1 MEVLKYPKKEEWATI
16 LRRPDQKNV
25 LVEKSVK
32 EILSDVRNNGD
43 KALKKYTRALDG
55 VQLDKIKMD
64 DEIINKSK
72 MEVGLSLKNA
82 IDKAAENIEKFHR
95 RQMPEDIEIIVQ
107 PGVVCK
113 QKSIPIEKVGIYI
126 PGGTAPLFSS
136 VLMMA
141 IPAEIAGCKQVS
153 LFTPPGKSGKIDP
166 AILYA
171 ASISGVSDIY
181 LVGGAQAIAA
191 MAYGTETV
199 PGMDKIFGPG
209 NQYVTLAKQLV
220 NASGVA
226 IDMPAGPSE
235 VMVIADN
242 SASPGFIAADLLSQA
257 EHGSDSQVFL
267 LTTDESLP
275 QKVNDSLMN
284 YLKSISRR
292 DIAEEALQNSKII
305 VLESAEEIMKM
316 SNLYAPEHLIIV
328 TQNPEELA
336 DKVVNAGSVFLGGYT
351 PESLGDYASGTNH
364 VLPTN
369 GSARAYSGVN
379 VESFMKKITF
389 QNATKEGLES
399 IGNSVMAMAEAEGLD
414 AHKLAIEIRMDK

>member
-1 MEVLKYPKKEEWATI
+1 
-16 LRRPDQKNV
+16 
-25 LVEKSVK
+25 
-32 EILSDVRNNGD
+32 
-43 KALKKYTRALDG
+43 
-55 VQLDKIKMD
+55 
-64 DEIINKSK
+64 
-72 MEVGLSLKNA
+72 
-82 IDKAAENIEKFHR
+82 
-95 RQMPEDIEIIVQ
+95 
-107 PGVVCK
+107 
-113 QKSIPIEKVGIYI
+113 
-126 PGGTAPLFSS
+126 PLFSS

-141 IPAEIAGCKQVS
+141 IPAKIAGCNQVS

-171 ASISGVSDIY
+171 ASISGVDDVY
-181 LVGGAQAIAA
+181 LAGGAQAIAA

-199 PGMDKIFGPG
+199 PKMDKILGPG

-242 SASPGFIAADLLSQA
+242 SVSPGFIAADLLSQA
-257 EHGSDSQVFL
+257 EHGPDSQAFL

-284 YLKSISRR
+284 YLKSISRKN
-292 DIAEEALQNSKII
+292 IAEEALLNSKII
-305 VLESAEEIMKM
+305 VLSSEDEVMKM
-316 SNLYAPEHLIIV
+316 SNTYAPEHLIIA
-328 TQNPEELA
+328 TQNPEGLA

-379 VESFMKKITF
+379 VESFMKKVTF
-389 QNATKEGLES
+389 QNATREGLNS
-399 IGNSVMAMAEAEGLD
+399 IGKTVMAMAEAEGLD
-414 AHKLAIEIRMDK
+414 AHKLALEIRMSKES